1 MTFATSAASKVDV
14 ALKLMKIG
22 STVGP
27 ISAVSIT
34 TLEGVRSLCTI
45 ERPPTTT
52 VVPEPNNG
60 LSFTVKFQMAGS
72 LDVAFDV
79 SVVVPG
85 QTLSPVFAGDTVN
98 VSILAGQSIELDASE
113 PAIWNFTVNDSP
125 LFGSGTT
132 VVVGG
137 LSIVQSDLTPSRV
150 VIDTA
155 LIGPTVLPIFIN
167 LSATSTF
174 DAAEVA
180 NVTLEIQ

>member
-1 MTFATSAASKVDV
+1 MLEFASAGASHLKSASRVAIALAAVMTAATLTACGGG
-14 ALKLMKIG
+14 G
-22 STVGP
+22 SDG
-27 ISAVSIT
+27 
-34 TLEGVRSLCTI
+34 
-45 ERPPTTT
+45 
-52 VVPEPNNG
+52 
-60 LSFTVKFQMAGS
+60 GS
-72 LDVAFDV
+72 DVAFDV